1 MTQCT
6 GPIPFLAAMPERR
19 YNKEKEPDGEESDMN
34 ERAGLWARFTES
46 RAFLPCA
53 GFAAGILAGGVSV
66 LYRLSLQFASDT
78 LGHSLTFIRKNAG
91 WTAVWFLVLIAL
103 AGLTSLLVRRQPL
116 IGGSGIPQLEC
127 ELHGKIKSS
136 WISVLLCKFAGG
148 FLCMLGGLSLGREG
162 PSIQLG
168 AMAGKGFSRF
178 LRRGGEEERVL
189 ISCGASAGLAA
200 AFHAPAAGV
209 LFCLEELH
217 HTFTPRLLL
226 PLMTAVL
233 SADLL
238 SVQVFGVGPVF
249 QFAPQTDFTPVL
261 YLLVVPLGLLLGVLG
276 AFYNAATMAVVRF
289 LQDKSGLPV
298 FVRLL
303 IPFLMAGILA
313 LCAPSLLGSG
323 HNLVEQAAA
332 GDYMLEIL
340 LLLLV
345 GKFLFSLLSFGSG
358 TPGGI
363 FFPLLV
369 LGALIGCSYGV
380 CAVELFGLE
389 KDLIAAFLLL
399 GMAGNFAAI
408 VRAPFTGAIL
418 LFEMTGS
425 VHTLLPLLAVSLIAC
440 ATADALRSAPIY
452 DSLAARLNAGR
463 RSEA

>member
-1 MTQCT
+1 M
-6 GPIPFLAAMPERR
+6 
-19 YNKEKEPDGEESDMN
+19 K
-34 ERAGLWARFTES
+34 ERAKRWERVTQS
-46 RAFLPCA
+46 RAFLPCV
-53 GFAAGILAGGVSV
+53 GFAVGIFAGGVSV
-66 LYRLSLQFASDT
+66 LYRVCLQFASDL
-78 LGHSLTFIRKNAG
+78 LGQVTTFLPGNPLA
-91 WTAVWFLVLIAL
+91 TALWFLVLIGL
-103 AGLTSLLVRRQPL
+103 AWLTSLLVRRQPL

-127 ELHGKIKSS
+127 ELKGKLKSS
-136 WISVLLCKFAGG
+136 WLSVLLCKFTGG
-148 FLCMLGGLSLGREG
+148 FLCLLGGLSLGREG

-168 AMAGKGFSRF
+168 AMAGKGISRL
-178 LRRGGEEERVL
+178 LRRSGEDERVL
-189 ISCGASAGLAA
+189 LSCGASAGLAA

-209 LFCLEELH
+209 LFCLEEIH

-233 SADLL
+233 SADLI

-249 QFAPQTDFTPVL
+249 HFAPQTDFTPVL
-261 YLLVVPLGLLLGVLG
+261 YLLIVPLGLLLGVLG
-276 AFYNAATMAVVRF
+276 AFYNTATMAVVRF

-303 IPFLMAGILA
+303 FPFLVAGVLA
-313 LCAPSLLGSG
+313 LCAPFLLGSG
-323 HNLVEQAAA
+323 NPLVEQAAA
-332 GDYMLEIL
+332 GDYLLQSL
-340 LLLLV
+340 LLLLA

-358 TPGGI
+358 APGGI

-369 LGALIGCSYGV
+369 LGALIGCSYGIA
-380 CAVELFGLE
+380 AVHLFGLPTE
-389 KDLIAAFLLL
+389 LIASFLLL

-452 DSLAARLNAGR
+452 DSLAARLCRA
-463 RSEA
+463 AD

>member
-1 MTQCT
+1 
-6 GPIPFLAAMPERR
+6 MPERR

-136 WISVLLCKFAGG
+136 WLSVLLCKFAGG

-298 FVRLL
+298 FVHLL

-358 TPGGI
+358 APGGI

>member
-1 MTQCT
+1 
-6 GPIPFLAAMPERR
+6 MPERR

-53 GFAAGILAGGVSV
+53 GFAAGIFAGGVSV

-136 WISVLLCKFAGG
+136 WLSVLLCKFAGG

-168 AMAGKGFSRF
+168 A
-178 LRRGGEEERVL
+178 
-189 ISCGASAGLAA
+189 
-200 AFHAPAAGV
+200 
-209 LFCLEELH
+209 
-217 HTFTPRLLL
+217 
-226 PLMTAVL
+226 
-233 SADLL
+233 
-238 SVQVFGVGPVF
+238 
-249 QFAPQTDFTPVL
+249 
-261 YLLVVPLGLLLGVLG
+261 
-276 AFYNAATMAVVRF
+276 
-289 LQDKSGLPV
+289 
-298 FVRLL
+298 
-303 IPFLMAGILA
+303 MAGILA

-358 TPGGI
+358 APGGI

>member
-1 MTQCT
+1 
-6 GPIPFLAAMPERR
+6 MPERR

-53 GFAAGILAGGVSV
+53 GFAAGIFAGGVSV

-127 ELHGKIKSS
+127 ELHGKIKSP
-136 WISVLLCKFAGG
+136 WLSVLLCKFAGG

-358 TPGGI
+358 APGGI

-440 ATADALRSAPIY
+440 STADALRSAPIY

>member
-1 MTQCT
+1 MRKKQQD
-6 GPIPFLAAMPERR
+6 R
-19 YNKEKEPDGEESDMN
+19 EESDME
-34 ERAGLWARFTES
+34 ERAKRWERVTQS
-46 RAFLPCA
+46 RAFLPCV
-53 GFAAGILAGGVSV
+53 GFAVGIFAGGVSV
-66 LYRLSLQFASDT
+66 LYRVCLQFASEF
-78 LGHSLTFIRKNAG
+78 LGRV
-91 WTAVWFLVLIAL
+91 TAFLPGSPWGAALWFLVLAGL
-103 AGLTSLLVRRQPL
+103 AWLTSLLLRRQPL

-127 ELHGKIKSS
+127 ELKGKLKSS
-136 WISVLLCKFAGG
+136 WLSVLLCKFTGG
-148 FLCMLGGLSLGREG
+148 FLCLLGGLSLGREG

-168 AMAGKGFSRF
+168 AMAGKGISRL
-178 LRRGGEEERVL
+178 LRRSGEDERVL
-189 ISCGASAGLAA
+189 LSCGASAGLAA

-209 LFCLEELH
+209 LFCLEEIH

-233 SADLL
+233 SADLI

-249 QFAPQTDFTPVL
+249 HFAPQTDFTPVL
-261 YLLVVPLGLLLGVLG
+261 YLLILPLGLLLGLLG
-276 AFYNAATMAVVRF
+276 TFYNAATMAVVRF

-303 IPFLMAGILA
+303 IPFLTAGILA
-313 LCAPSLLGSG
+313 LCAPALLGSG
-323 HNLVEQAAA
+323 NPLVEQAAD
-332 GDYMLEIL
+332 GDYMLQIL
-340 LLLLV
+340 LLLLA

-358 TPGGI
+358 APGGI

-380 CAVELFGLE
+380 CAVHLFHL
-389 KDLIAAFLLL
+389 DPNLIASFLLL

-425 VHTLLPLLAVSLIAC
+425 VHTLLPLLAVSLVAC

-452 DSLAARLNAGR
+452 DSLAARLIAGR